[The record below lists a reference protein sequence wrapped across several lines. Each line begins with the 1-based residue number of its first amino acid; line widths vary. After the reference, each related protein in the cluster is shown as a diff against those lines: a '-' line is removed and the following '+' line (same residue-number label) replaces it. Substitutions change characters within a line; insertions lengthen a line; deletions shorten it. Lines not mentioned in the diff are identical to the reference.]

1 VVLSNNRFVARD
13 VTKLVF
19 IFLVDEC
26 SVTYDDYIRNDFL
39 ERKINMAQST
49 VKVKIQKFGNFL
61 SSMVLPNIGAF
72 IAWGLIT
79 ALFIP
84 TGFFPNESLAKLVG
98 PMVTYLLPLLIGY
111 TGGKLVHDQRGG
123 VVGAIATM
131 GVIVGAPDTPMFL
144 GAMIM
149 GPLGGYVIKK
159 FDSVIEGKIRAGFE
173 MLVNNFSAGI
183 LGGTLAILAF
193 LGIGPAVDG
202 LTKLLV
208 AGVDWLI
215 GAGLLPLTSLLIEPA
230 KILFLNNAINHGV
243 LSPIGLEQVQQ
254 TGQSVLFLLEA
265 NPGPGL
271 GVLLAF
277 MLFGRGTAK
286 QSAPGAAI
294 IHFLGGIHEIY
305 FPYVLMKP
313 MLFLSVILGGMSG
326 VFTLVLLG
334 GGLSAPASPGSILA
348 IAAVTPPEGMKYLAN
363 FAAVIVA
370 AVVSFIVSAIV
381 LKSSKKQEDNIEEA
395 TKKMEEMKG
404 KKSSVSGQIS
414 QQQGTLPGE
423 VNKIVFACDAGMGS
437 SAMGAS
443 LLRKKVKEAGLDIF
457 VTNTAISNLPADA
470 QVVITQ
476 EELTPR
482 AKNKLP
488 DAYHIS
494 VDNFLSSP
502 EYDKLI
508 GSLQNDITE
517 EQDELV
523 EDAEKEA
530 VGVEPQGDGD
540 DDLLREENIFIGQE
554 FQTKEDAIRFAGE
567 ALVKAGY
574 VEDSYVDAMIEREGI
589 TTTYMGN
596 NVAIPHGT
604 EDAKKAVIKSGFTVI
619 QVPGG
624 VDFNGEQAKLIFGI
638 AGKDGTHLEILS
650 SIAVI
655 CSEQENVDMMVQA
668 KTAKELKEII
678 NSN

>member
-1 VVLSNNRFVARD
+1 
-13 VTKLVF
+13 
-19 IFLVDEC
+19 
-26 SVTYDDYIRNDFL
+26 
-39 ERKINMAQST
+39 MAQST

-84 TGFFPNESLAKLVG
+84 DGLIPNESLNKLVS

-111 TGGKLVHDQRGG
+111 TGGKLIHDQRGG

-131 GVIVGAPDTPMFL
+131 GVIVGAPGTPMFL

-149 GPLGGYVIKK
+149 GPLGAYVIKK
-159 FDSVIEGKIRAGFE
+159 FDQLVDGKIRSGFE

-183 LGGTLAILAF
+183 LGGILAILAF
-193 LGIGPAVDG
+193 LGIGPAVNAF
-202 LTKLLV
+202 TQVLV
-208 AGVDWLI
+208 HGVDWLI
-215 GAGLLPLTSLLIEPA
+215 AAHLLPLTSILIEPA
-230 KILFLNNAINHGV
+230 KILFLNNAINHGI

-254 TGQSVLFLLEA
+254 TGKSVLFLLEA

-271 GVLLAF
+271 GVLLAYMF
-277 MLFGRGTAK
+277 FSRGTAK

-294 IHFLGGIHEIY
+294 IHFFGGIHEIY

-313 MLFLSVILGGMSG
+313 ALLLSVILGGMSG
-326 VFTLVLLG
+326 VLTLVLLG
-334 GGLSAPASPGSILA
+334 GGLASPASPGSVIA
-348 IAAVTPPEGMKYLAN
+348 IGLVTPTGDVGAYIAN
-363 FAAVIVA
+363 FAAIIVA
-370 AVVSFIVSAIV
+370 AIVSFLVSAVI
-381 LKSSKKQEDNIEEA
+381 LKSSKKDDGNIEDA
-395 TKKMEEMKG
+395 TKKMEDMKG
-404 KKSSVSGQIS
+404 KKSSVAGHFS
-414 QQQGTLPGE
+414 QQSNGQLPE
-423 VNKIVFACDAGMGS
+423 NVNKIIFACDAGMGS

-443 LLRKKVKEAGLDIF
+443 LLRKKVKEAGIEGVT

-482 AKNKLP
+482 AQSKLP
-488 DAYHIS
+488 SAYHIS

-508 GSLQNDITE
+508 GSLQADVTPAQE
-517 EQDELV
+517 ELV
-523 EDAEKEA
+523 EEAEAPVDA
-530 VGVEPQGDGD
+530 PDSGD
-540 DDLLREENIFIGQE
+540 DDLLLEENIFLNQS
-554 FQTKEDAIRFAGE
+554 FATKEEAIRFAGE
-567 ALVKAGY
+567 ALAKAGY
-574 VEDSYVDAMIEREGI
+574 VEDSYVDAMIDREGI

-604 EDAKKAVIKSGFTVI
+604 EEAKRAVLKSGFTII
-619 QVPGG
+619 QVPDG
-624 VDFNGEQAKLIFGI
+624 VDFNGEKAKLIFGI

-655 CSEQENVDMMVQA
+655 CSEQENVDKMVLA
-668 KTAKELKEII
+668 SSAKEIKDII

>member
-1 VVLSNNRFVARD
+1 
-13 VTKLVF
+13 
-19 IFLVDEC
+19 
-26 SVTYDDYIRNDFL
+26 
-39 ERKINMAQST
+39 MAQSNM
-49 VKVKIQKFGNFL
+49 KVAVQKFGNFL

-144 GAMIM
+144 GAMVM
-149 GPLGGYVIKK
+149 GPLGAYVIKK
-159 FDSVIEGKIRAGFE
+159 FDQMIEGKIRAGFE

-183 LGGTLAILAF
+183 LGGILAILAF
-193 LGIGPAVDG
+193 LGVGPAVDAF
-202 LTKLLV
+202 TNLLV
-208 AGVDWLI
+208 AGVDWLVA
-215 GAGLLPLTSLLIEPA
+215 AGLLPLTSILIEPA

-254 TGQSVLFLLEA
+254 GGKSILFLLEA

-271 GVLLAF
+271 GILLAF
-277 MLFGRGTAK
+277 MFFGKGTAK
-286 QSAPGAAI
+286 QSAPGAGI
-294 IHFLGGIHEIY
+294 IHFFGGIHEIY

-313 MLFLSVILGGMSG
+313 MLFVSVILGGMSG

-334 GGLSAPASPGSILA
+334 GGLVSPASPGSILA
-348 IAAVTPPEGMKYLAN
+348 ITAVTPPEGMAYLAN
-363 FAAVIVA
+363 FAAVLVA
-370 AVVSFIVSAIV
+370 AAVSFIVSAIV
-381 LKSSKKQEDNIEEA
+381 LKSSKTTDEDIEGA
-395 TKKMEEMKG
+395 TKKMQEMKG
-404 KKSSVSGQIS
+404 KKSSVAGQVS
-414 QQQGTLPGE
+414 QGTMPEE

-443 LLRKKVKEAGLDIF
+443 LLRKKVKAASLNIS
-457 VTNTAISNLPADA
+457 VTNTSISNLPSDA
-470 QVVITQ
+470 EVVITQ

-488 DAYHIS
+488 NAYHIS

-502 EYDKLI
+502 KYDKLI
-508 GSLQNDITE
+508 AGLQDGITDEQAEVVE
-517 EQDELV
+517 E
-523 EDAEKEA
+523 AEEEA
-530 VGVEPQGDGD
+530 VNAEPNADHD
-540 DDLLREENIFIGQE
+540 DDLLLEENIFMNQE
-554 FQTKEDAIRFAGE
+554 FATKEEAIRFAGE

-574 VEDSYVDAMIEREGI
+574 VEESYVDAMIDREGI
-589 TTTYMGN
+589 TSTYMGN

-604 EDAKKAVIKSGFTVI
+604 EDAKKAVIKSGFTVV
-619 QVPGG
+619 QVPNG
-624 VDFNGEQAKLIFGI
+624 VDFNGEKAKMIFGI

-650 SIAVI
+650 GIAVV
-655 CSEQENVDMMVQA
+655 CSEQENVDQMVQA
-668 KTAKELKEII
+668 KSAKELKDII

>member
-1 VVLSNNRFVARD
+1 
-13 VTKLVF
+13 
-19 IFLVDEC
+19 
-26 SVTYDDYIRNDFL
+26 
-39 ERKINMAQST
+39 MAQST

-84 TGFFPNESLAKLVG
+84 DGLIPNESLASLVG

-111 TGGKLVHDQRGG
+111 TGGKLIHDQRGG

-149 GPLGGYVIKK
+149 GPLGAYVIKK
-159 FDSVIEGKIRAGFE
+159 FDQLIDGKIRSGFE

-183 LGGTLAILAF
+183 LGGALAILAF
-193 LGIGPAVDG
+193 LGIGPAVDAF
-202 LTKLLV
+202 TQLLV
-208 AGVDWLI
+208 HGVDWLI
-215 GAGLLPLTSLLIEPA
+215 AAHLLPLTSILIEPA
-230 KILFLNNAINHGV
+230 KILFLNNAINHGI

-254 TGQSVLFLLEA
+254 TGKSVLFLLEA

-271 GVLLAF
+271 GVLLAYMF
-277 MLFGRGTAK
+277 FSRGTAK

-294 IHFLGGIHEIY
+294 IHFFGGIHEIY

-313 MLFLSVILGGMSG
+313 ALLLSVILGGMSG
-326 VFTLVLLG
+326 VLTLVLLG
-334 GGLSAPASPGSILA
+334 GGLASPASPGSVIA
-348 IAAVTPPEGMKYLAN
+348 IGLVTPTGDVGAYIAN
-363 FAAVIVA
+363 FAAIIVA
-370 AVVSFIVSAIV
+370 AVVSFLVSAVI
-381 LKSSKKQEDNIEEA
+381 LKSSKKDDGNIEEA
-395 TKKMEEMKG
+395 TKKMEDMKG
-404 KKSSVSGQIS
+404 KKSSVAGHFNQQSNGQ
-414 QQQGTLPGE
+414 LPE
-423 VNKIVFACDAGMGS
+423 NVNKIIFACDAGMGS

-443 LLRKKVKEAGLDIF
+443 LLRKKVKEAGIEGVT

-482 AKNKLP
+482 AQSKLP
-488 DAYHIS
+488 SAYHIS

-508 GSLQNDITE
+508 GSLQADVTPSQE
-517 EQDELV
+517 ELV
-523 EDAEKEA
+523 EEAEAPVDA
-530 VGVEPQGDGD
+530 PDSGD
-540 DDLLREENIFIGQE
+540 DDLLLEENIFLNQS
-554 FQTKEDAIRFAGE
+554 FATKEEAIRFAGE
-567 ALVKAGY
+567 ALAKAGY
-574 VEDSYVDAMIEREGI
+574 VEDSYVDAMIDREGI

-604 EDAKKAVIKSGFTVI
+604 EEAKRAVLKSGFTII
-619 QVPGG
+619 QVPDG
-624 VDFNGEQAKLIFGI
+624 VDFNGEKAKLIFGI

-655 CSEQENVDMMVQA
+655 CSEQENVDKMVLA
-668 KTAKELKEII
+668 SSAKEIKDII

>member
-1 VVLSNNRFVARD
+1 
-13 VTKLVF
+13 
-19 IFLVDEC
+19 
-26 SVTYDDYIRNDFL
+26 
-39 ERKINMAQST
+39 MAQST

-84 TGFFPNESLAKLVG
+84 DGLIPNESLNKLVS

-111 TGGKLVHDQRGG
+111 TGGKLIHDQRGG

-131 GVIVGAPDTPMFL
+131 GVIVGAPGTPMFL

-149 GPLGGYVIKK
+149 GPLGAYVIKK
-159 FDSVIEGKIRAGFE
+159 FDQLVDGKIRSGFE

-183 LGGTLAILAF
+183 LGGILAILAF
-193 LGIGPAVDG
+193 LGIGPAVNAF
-202 LTKLLV
+202 TQVLV
-208 AGVDWLI
+208 HGVDWLI
-215 GAGLLPLTSLLIEPA
+215 AAHLLPLTSILIEPA
-230 KILFLNNAINHGV
+230 KILFLNNAINHGI

-254 TGQSVLFLLEA
+254 TGKSVLFLLEA

-271 GVLLAF
+271 GVLLAYMF
-277 MLFGRGTAK
+277 FSRGTAK

-294 IHFLGGIHEIY
+294 IHFFGGIHEIY

-313 MLFLSVILGGMSG
+313 ALLLSVILGGMSG
-326 VFTLVLLG
+326 VLTLVLLG
-334 GGLSAPASPGSILA
+334 GGLASPASPGSVIA
-348 IAAVTPPEGMKYLAN
+348 IGLVTPTGDVGAYIAN
-363 FAAVIVA
+363 FAAIIVA
-370 AVVSFIVSAIV
+370 AVVSFLVSAVI
-381 LKSSKKQEDNIEEA
+381 LKSSKKDDGNIEDA
-395 TKKMEEMKG
+395 TKKMEDMKG
-404 KKSSVSGQIS
+404 KKSSVAGHFNQQSSGQ
-414 QQQGTLPGE
+414 LPE
-423 VNKIVFACDAGMGS
+423 NVNKIIFACDAGMGS

-443 LLRKKVKEAGLDIF
+443 LLRKKVKEAGIEGVT

-482 AKNKLP
+482 AQSKLP
-488 DAYHIS
+488 SAYHIS

-508 GSLQNDITE
+508 GSLQADVTPAQE
-517 EQDELV
+517 ELV
-523 EDAEKEA
+523 EEAEAPVDA
-530 VGVEPQGDGD
+530 PDSGD
-540 DDLLREENIFIGQE
+540 DDLLLEENIFLNQS
-554 FQTKEDAIRFAGE
+554 FATKEEAIRFAGE
-567 ALVKAGY
+567 ALAKAGY
-574 VEDSYVDAMIEREGI
+574 VEDSYVDAMIDREGI

-604 EDAKKAVIKSGFTVI
+604 EEAKRAVLKSGFTII
-619 QVPGG
+619 QVPDG
-624 VDFNGEQAKLIFGI
+624 VDFNGEKAKLIFGI

-655 CSEQENVDMMVQA
+655 CSEQENVDKMVLA
-668 KTAKELKEII
+668 SSAKEIKDII

>member
-1 VVLSNNRFVARD
+1 
-13 VTKLVF
+13 
-19 IFLVDEC
+19 
-26 SVTYDDYIRNDFL
+26 
-39 ERKINMAQST
+39 MAQSS
-49 VKVKIQKFGNFL
+49 VKVAIQKFGNFL

-84 TGFFPNESLAKLVG
+84 DGIIPNEELAKLVD
-98 PMVTYLLPLLIGY
+98 PMVKYLLPLLIGY
-111 TGGKLVHDQRGG
+111 TGGKLIHDQRGG
-123 VVGAIATM
+123 VVGAIATI

-159 FDSVIEGKIRAGFE
+159 FDQLIEGKIRTGFE

-183 LGGTLAILAF
+183 LGGLLAILSF
-193 LGIGPAVDG
+193 LAIGPAVDG
-202 LTKLLV
+202 FTQVLV
-208 AGVDWLI
+208 VGVDWLV
-215 GAGLLPLTSLLIEPA
+215 GAGLLPLTSILIEPA

-243 LSPIGLEQVQQ
+243 LSPIGLEQVQNA
-254 TGQSVLFLLEA
+254 GKSVLFLLEA

-277 MLFGRGTAK
+277 SLFGKGSAK
-286 QSAPGAAI
+286 QSAPGAGI

-313 MLFLSVILGGMSG
+313 MLFIAVILGGMSG

-334 GGLSAPASPGSILA
+334 GGLVAPSSPGSIIA
-348 IAAVTPPEGMKYLAN
+348 ITAVTPPQAMSYVAN
-363 FAAVIVA
+363 YAGVIVA
-370 AVVSFIVSAIV
+370 AVVSFVVSAIV
-381 LKSSKKQEDNIEEA
+381 LKSGKQSEEDIDQA

-404 KKSSVSGQIS
+404 KKSSVAGSVSSGAAENTAEH
-414 QQQGTLPGE
+414 GVMPEE
-423 VNKIVFACDAGMGS
+423 VDKIVFACDAGMGS

-443 LLRKKVKEAGLDIF
+443 LLRKKVKEADLDVA
-457 VTNTAISNLPADA
+457 VTNTSISNLPSDA
-470 QVVITQ
+470 QIVITQ

-482 AKNKLP
+482 AQNKLP
-488 DAYHIS
+488 NAYHIS

-508 GSLQNDITE
+508 DSLQSGVSEELAELTE
-517 EQDELV
+517 DSQEEV
-523 EDAEKEA
+523 T
-530 VGVEPQGDGD
+530 EPDPGKADDD
-540 DDLLREENIFIGQE
+540 DDLLLEENIFIGQE
-554 FQTKEDAIRFAGE
+554 FDSKEDAIRFAGE

-574 VEDSYVDAMIEREGI
+574 VEESYVDAMIERDNI
-589 TTTYMGN
+589 TSTYMGN

-604 EDAKKAVIKSGFTVI
+604 EDAKKAVLKSGFTVV
-619 QVPGG
+619 QVPNG
-624 VDFNGEQAKLIFGI
+624 VDFDGEETKLIFGI

-650 SIAVI
+650 GIAVI
-655 CSEQENVDMMVQA
+655 CSEMENIEQMVQA
-668 KTAKELKEII
+668 KTAKELKDII
-678 NSN
+678 NSK

>member
-1 VVLSNNRFVARD
+1 
-13 VTKLVF
+13 
-19 IFLVDEC
+19 
-26 SVTYDDYIRNDFL
+26 
-39 ERKINMAQST
+39 
-49 VKVKIQKFGNFL
+49 
-61 SSMVLPNIGAF
+61 MVLPNIGAF

-84 TGFFPNESLAKLVG
+84 TGFFPNESLANLVG

-144 GAMIM
+144 GAMVM
-149 GPLGGYVIKK
+149 GPLGAYVIKK
-159 FDSVIEGKIRAGFE
+159 FDGAIEGKIRAGFE

-183 LGGTLAILAF
+183 LGGILAILAF
-193 LGIGPAVDG
+193 LGVGPAVDAF
-202 LTKLLV
+202 TNLLV
-208 AGVDWLI
+208 SGVDWLVA
-215 GAGLLPLTSLLIEPA
+215 AGLLPLTSILIEPA

-254 TGQSVLFLLEA
+254 GGKSILFLLEA

-271 GVLLAF
+271 GILLAF
-277 MLFGRGTAK
+277 MFFGKGTAK
-286 QSAPGAAI
+286 QSASGAGI
-294 IHFLGGIHEIY
+294 IHFFGGIHEIY

-313 MLFLSVILGGMSG
+313 MLFVSVILGGMSG

-334 GGLSAPASPGSILA
+334 GGLVSPASPGSILA
-348 IAAVTPPEGMKYLAN
+348 ITAVTPPEGMAYLAN
-363 FAAVIVA
+363 FAAVFVA
-370 AVVSFIVSAIV
+370 AAVSFIVSAIV
-381 LKSSKKQEDNIEEA
+381 LKSSKTTDEDIEGA
-395 TKKMEEMKG
+395 TKKMQEMKG
-404 KKSSVSGQIS
+404 KKSSVAGQVS
-414 QQQGTLPGE
+414 HGTMPE
-423 VNKIVFACDAGMGS
+423 QVNKIVFACDAGMGS

-443 LLRKKVKEAGLDIF
+443 LLRKKVKAANLDVS
-457 VTNTAISNLPADA
+457 VTNTSISNLPSDA

-488 DAYHIS
+488 NVYHIS

-508 GSLQNDITE
+508 ASLQDGITG
-517 EQDELV
+517 EQAEVV
-523 EDAEKEA
+523 EDAQEEA
-530 VGVEPQGDGD
+530 VNAEPNADHD
-540 DDLLREENIFIGQE
+540 DDLLLEENIFMNQE
-554 FQTKEDAIRFAGE
+554 FATKEEAIRFAGE

-574 VEDSYVDAMIEREGI
+574 VEESYVDAMIDREGI
-589 TTTYMGN
+589 TSTYMGN

-604 EDAKKAVIKSGFTVI
+604 EDAKKAVIKSGFTVV
-619 QVPGG
+619 QVPNG
-624 VDFNGEQAKLIFGI
+624 VDFNGEKAKMIFGI

-650 SIAVI
+650 GIAVV
-655 CSEQENVDMMVQA
+655 CSEQENVDRMVLA
-668 KTAKELKEII
+668 KSAKELKDII

>member
-1 VVLSNNRFVARD
+1 
-13 VTKLVF
+13 
-19 IFLVDEC
+19 
-26 SVTYDDYIRNDFL
+26 
-39 ERKINMAQST
+39 MAQSS
-49 VKVKIQKFGNFL
+49 VKVAIQKFGNFL

-84 TGFFPNESLAKLVG
+84 DGIIPNEELAKLVD
-98 PMVTYLLPLLIGY
+98 PMVKYLLPLLIGY

-123 VVGAIATM
+123 VVGAIATI

-159 FDSVIEGKIRAGFE
+159 FDQLIEGKIRTGFE

-183 LGGTLAILAF
+183 LGGLLAILSF
-193 LGIGPAVDG
+193 LAIGPAVDG
-202 LTKLLV
+202 FTQVLV
-208 AGVDWLI
+208 VGVDWLV
-215 GAGLLPLTSLLIEPA
+215 GAGLLPLTSILIEPA
-230 KILFLNNAINHGV
+230 KILFLNHAINHGV
-243 LSPIGLEQVQQ
+243 LSPIGLEQVQNA
-254 TGQSVLFLLEA
+254 GKSVLFLLEA

-277 MLFGRGTAK
+277 SLFGKGSAK
-286 QSAPGAAI
+286 QSAPGAGI

-313 MLFLSVILGGMSG
+313 MLFIAVILGGMSG

-334 GGLSAPASPGSILA
+334 GGLVAPSSPGSIIA
-348 IAAVTPPEGMKYLAN
+348 ITAVTPPQAMAYVAN
-363 FAAVIVA
+363 YAGVIVA
-370 AVVSFIVSAIV
+370 AVVSFVISAIV
-381 LKSSKKQEDNIEEA
+381 LKSGKQSEEDIDEA

-404 KKSSVSGQIS
+404 KKSSVAGSVSSRGGENTAE
-414 QQQGTLPGE
+414 QGVMPEE
-423 VNKIVFACDAGMGS
+423 VDKIVFACDAGMGS

-443 LLRKKVKEAGLDIF
+443 LLRKKVKEADLDVT
-457 VTNTAISNLPADA
+457 VTNTSISNLPSDA
-470 QVVITQ
+470 QIVITQ

-482 AKNKLP
+482 AKSKLP
-488 DAYHIS
+488 NAYHIS

-508 GSLQNDITE
+508 DSLESGVSEELAELTDEAQEEVT
-517 EQDELV
+517 EQDPGQ
-523 EDAEKEA
+523 AE
-530 VGVEPQGDGD
+530 D
-540 DDLLREENIFIGQE
+540 DDLLLEENIFIGQE
-554 FQTKEDAIRFAGE
+554 FDSKEDAIRFAGE

-574 VEDSYVDAMIEREGI
+574 VEESYVDAMIERDNI
-589 TTTYMGN
+589 TSTYMGN

-604 EDAKKAVIKSGFTVI
+604 EDAKKAVLKSGFTVV
-619 QVPGG
+619 QVPNG
-624 VDFNGEQAKLIFGI
+624 VDFDGEETKLIFGI

-650 SIAVI
+650 GIAVI
-655 CSEQENVDMMVQA
+655 CSEMENIEQMVQA
-668 KTAKELKEII
+668 KTAKELKDII
-678 NSN
+678 NSK

>member
-1 VVLSNNRFVARD
+1 
-13 VTKLVF
+13 
-19 IFLVDEC
+19 
-26 SVTYDDYIRNDFL
+26 
-39 ERKINMAQST
+39 MAQST

-84 TGFFPNESLAKLVG
+84 DGLIPNESLASLVG

-111 TGGKLVHDQRGG
+111 TGGKLIHDQRGG

-149 GPLGGYVIKK
+149 GPLGAYVIKK
-159 FDSVIEGKIRAGFE
+159 FDQLIDGKIRSGFE

-183 LGGTLAILAF
+183 LGGALAILAF
-193 LGIGPAVDG
+193 LGIGPAVDAF
-202 LTKLLV
+202 TQLLV
-208 AGVDWLI
+208 HGVDWLI
-215 GAGLLPLTSLLIEPA
+215 AAHLLPLTSILIEPA
-230 KILFLNNAINHGV
+230 KILFLNNAINHGI

-254 TGQSVLFLLEA
+254 TGKSVLFLLEA

-271 GVLLAF
+271 GVLLAYMF
-277 MLFGRGTAK
+277 FSRGTAK

-294 IHFLGGIHEIY
+294 IHFFGGIHEIY

-313 MLFLSVILGGMSG
+313 ALLLSVILGGMSG
-326 VFTLVLLG
+326 VLTLVLLG
-334 GGLSAPASPGSILA
+334 GGLASPASPGSVIA
-348 IAAVTPPEGMKYLAN
+348 IGLVTPTGDVGAYIAN
-363 FAAVIVA
+363 FAAIIVA
-370 AVVSFIVSAIV
+370 AVVSFLVSAVI
-381 LKSSKKQEDNIEEA
+381 LKSSKKDDGNIEDA
-395 TKKMEEMKG
+395 TKKMEDMKG
-404 KKSSVSGQIS
+404 KKSSVAGHFNQQSNGQ
-414 QQQGTLPGE
+414 LPE
-423 VNKIVFACDAGMGS
+423 NVNKIIFACDAGMGS

-443 LLRKKVKEAGLDIF
+443 LLRKKVKEAGIEGVT

-482 AKNKLP
+482 AQSKLP
-488 DAYHIS
+488 SAYHIS

-508 GSLQNDITE
+508 GSLQADVTPAQE
-517 EQDELV
+517 ELV
-523 EDAEKEA
+523 EEAEA
-530 VGVEPQGDGD
+530 PVAAPDSGD
-540 DDLLREENIFIGQE
+540 DDLLLEENIFLNQS
-554 FQTKEDAIRFAGE
+554 FATKEEAIRFAGE
-567 ALVKAGY
+567 ALAKAGY
-574 VEDSYVDAMIEREGI
+574 VEDSYVDAMIDREGI

-604 EDAKKAVIKSGFTVI
+604 EEAKRAVLKSGFTII
-619 QVPGG
+619 QVPDG
-624 VDFNGEQAKLIFGI
+624 VDFNGEKAKLIFGI

-655 CSEQENVDMMVQA
+655 CSEQENVDKMVLA
-668 KTAKELKEII
+668 SSAKEIKDII

>member
-1 VVLSNNRFVARD
+1 
-13 VTKLVF
+13 
-19 IFLVDEC
+19 
-26 SVTYDDYIRNDFL
+26 
-39 ERKINMAQST
+39 MAQSS
-49 VKVKIQKFGNFL
+49 VKVAIQKFGNFL

-84 TGFFPNESLAKLVG
+84 DGIIPNEELAKLVD
-98 PMVTYLLPLLIGY
+98 PMVKYLLPLLIGY

-123 VVGAIATM
+123 VVGAIATI

-159 FDSVIEGKIRAGFE
+159 FDQLIEGKIRTGFE

-183 LGGTLAILAF
+183 LGGLLAILSF
-193 LGIGPAVDG
+193 LAIGPAVDG
-202 LTKLLV
+202 FTQVLV
-208 AGVDWLI
+208 VGVDWLV
-215 GAGLLPLTSLLIEPA
+215 GAGLLPLTSILIEPA

-243 LSPIGLEQVQQ
+243 LSPIGLEQVQNA
-254 TGQSVLFLLEA
+254 GKSVLFLLEA

-277 MLFGRGTAK
+277 SLFGKGSAK
-286 QSAPGAAI
+286 QSAPGAGI

-313 MLFLSVILGGMSG
+313 MLFIAVILGGMSG

-334 GGLSAPASPGSILA
+334 GGLVAPSSPGSIIA
-348 IAAVTPPEGMKYLAN
+348 ITAVTPPQTMAYVAN
-363 FAAVIVA
+363 YAGVIVA
-370 AVVSFIVSAIV
+370 AVVSFVISAIV
-381 LKSSKKQEDNIEEA
+381 LKSGKQSEEDIDEA

-404 KKSSVSGQIS
+404 KKSSVAGSVSSRGGENTAE
-414 QQQGTLPGE
+414 QGVMPEE
-423 VNKIVFACDAGMGS
+423 VDKIVFACDAGMGS

-443 LLRKKVKEAGLDIF
+443 LLRKKVKEADLDVT
-457 VTNTAISNLPADA
+457 VTNTSISNLPSDA
-470 QVVITQ
+470 QIVITQ

-482 AKNKLP
+482 AKSKLP
-488 DAYHIS
+488 NAYHIS

-508 GSLQNDITE
+508 DSLESGVSEELAELTDEAQEEVT
-517 EQDELV
+517 EQDPGQ
-523 EDAEKEA
+523 AE
-530 VGVEPQGDGD
+530 D
-540 DDLLREENIFIGQE
+540 DDLLLEENIFIGQE
-554 FQTKEDAIRFAGE
+554 FDSKEDAIRFAGE

-574 VEDSYVDAMIEREGI
+574 VEESYVDAMIERDNI
-589 TTTYMGN
+589 TSTYMGN

-604 EDAKKAVIKSGFTVI
+604 EDAKKAVLKSGFTVV
-619 QVPGG
+619 QVPNG
-624 VDFNGEQAKLIFGI
+624 VDFDGEETKLIFGI

-650 SIAVI
+650 GIAVI
-655 CSEQENVDMMVQA
+655 CSEMENIEQMVQA
-668 KTAKELKEII
+668 KTAKELKDII
-678 NSN
+678 NSK

>member
-1 VVLSNNRFVARD
+1 
-13 VTKLVF
+13 
-19 IFLVDEC
+19 
-26 SVTYDDYIRNDFL
+26 
-39 ERKINMAQST
+39 MAQST

-84 TGFFPNESLAKLVG
+84 DGLIPNESLNKLVS

-111 TGGKLVHDQRGG
+111 TGGKLIHDQRGG

-131 GVIVGAPDTPMFL
+131 GVIVGAPGTPMFL

-149 GPLGGYVIKK
+149 GPLGAYVIKK
-159 FDSVIEGKIRAGFE
+159 FDQLVDGKIRSGFE

-183 LGGTLAILAF
+183 LGGILAILAF
-193 LGIGPAVDG
+193 LGIGPAVNAF
-202 LTKLLV
+202 TQVLV
-208 AGVDWLI
+208 HGVDWLI
-215 GAGLLPLTSLLIEPA
+215 AAHLLPLTSILIEPA
-230 KILFLNNAINHGV
+230 KILFLNNAINHGI

-254 TGQSVLFLLEA
+254 TGKSVLFLLEA

-271 GVLLAF
+271 GVLLAYMF
-277 MLFGRGTAK
+277 FSRGTAK

-294 IHFLGGIHEIY
+294 IHFFGGIHEIY

-313 MLFLSVILGGMSG
+313 ALLLSVILGGMSG
-326 VFTLVLLG
+326 VLTLVLLG
-334 GGLSAPASPGSILA
+334 GGLASPASPGSVIA
-348 IAAVTPPEGMKYLAN
+348 IGLVTPTGDVGAYIAN
-363 FAAVIVA
+363 FAAIIVA
-370 AVVSFIVSAIV
+370 AVVSFLVSAVI
-381 LKSSKKQEDNIEEA
+381 LKSSKKDDGNIEDA
-395 TKKMEEMKG
+395 TKKMEDMKG
-404 KKSSVSGQIS
+404 KKSSVAGHFNQQSNGQ
-414 QQQGTLPGE
+414 LPE
-423 VNKIVFACDAGMGS
+423 NVNKIIFACDAGMGS

-443 LLRKKVKEAGLDIF
+443 LLRKKVKEAGIEGVT

-482 AKNKLP
+482 AQSKLP
-488 DAYHIS
+488 SAYHIS

-508 GSLQNDITE
+508 GSLQADVTPAQE
-517 EQDELV
+517 ELV
-523 EDAEKEA
+523 EEAEAPVDA
-530 VGVEPQGDGD
+530 PDSGD
-540 DDLLREENIFIGQE
+540 DDLLLEENIFLNQS
-554 FQTKEDAIRFAGE
+554 FATKEEAIRFAGE
-567 ALVKAGY
+567 ALAKAGY
-574 VEDSYVDAMIEREGI
+574 VEDSYVDAMIDREGI

-604 EDAKKAVIKSGFTVI
+604 EEAKRAVLKSGFTII
-619 QVPGG
+619 QVPDG
-624 VDFNGEQAKLIFGI
+624 VDFNGEKAKLIFGI

-655 CSEQENVDMMVQA
+655 CSEQENVDKMVLA
-668 KTAKELKEII
+668 SSAKEIKDII

>member
-1 VVLSNNRFVARD
+1 
-13 VTKLVF
+13 
-19 IFLVDEC
+19 
-26 SVTYDDYIRNDFL
+26 
-39 ERKINMAQST
+39 MAQSNA
-49 VKVKIQKFGNFL
+49 KVAIQKFGNFL
-61 SSMVLPNIGAF
+61 SSMVMPNIGAF

-84 TGFFPNESLAKLVG
+84 TGFIPNESLASLVD

-111 TGGKLVHDQRGG
+111 TGGKLIHDQRGG

-144 GAMIM
+144 GAMVM
-149 GPLGGYVIKK
+149 GPLGAFVIKK
-159 FDSVIEGKIRAGFE
+159 FDQVIEGKVRAGFE
-173 MLVNNFSAGI
+173 MLVNNFSSGI
-183 LGGTLAILAF
+183 LGGALAILAF
-193 LGIGPAVDG
+193 LGVGPAVDAF
-202 LTKLLV
+202 TEILV
-208 AGVDWLI
+208 AGVDWLVM
-215 GAGLLPLTSLLIEPA
+215 AGLLPLTSILIEPA
-230 KILFLNNAINHGV
+230 KILFLNNAVNHGV

-254 TGQSVLFLLEA
+254 GGKSLLFLLEA

-286 QSAPGAAI
+286 LSAPGAAI
-294 IHFLGGIHEIY
+294 IHFFGGIHEIY

-313 MLFLSVILGGMSG
+313 MLIVSVILGGMSG

-334 GGLSAPASPGSILA
+334 GGLVAPASPGSIIA
-348 IAAVTPPEGMKYLAN
+348 ITAVTPPEGMAYIAN

-370 AVVSFIVSAIV
+370 AVVSFLISAVV
-381 LKSSKKQEDNIEEA
+381 LKSSRKQDEDIDEA
-395 TKKMEEMKG
+395 TKKMEQMKG
-404 KKSSVSGQIS
+404 KESSVAGQVS
-414 QQQGTLPGE
+414 ASKGTMPE
-423 VNKIVFACDAGMGS
+423 DVNKIVFACDAGMGS

-443 LLRKKVKEAGLDIF
+443 LLRKKVKAAGLDAA
-457 VTNTAISNLPADA
+457 VTNTSISNLPADA
-470 QVVITQ
+470 EVVITQ
-476 EELTPR
+476 EELTNR

-508 GSLQNDITE
+508 AGMQGGITE
-517 EQDELV
+517 EQAELV
-523 EDAEKEA
+523 EESEEDA
-530 VGVEPQGDGD
+530 VDTEPHMDED
-540 DDLLREENIFIGQE
+540 DDLLLEENIFIGQE
-554 FQTKEDAIRFAGE
+554 FSTKEEAIRFAGE

-574 VEDSYVDAMIEREGI
+574 VEENYVDAMIEREEI
-589 TTTYMGN
+589 TSTYMGN

-604 EDAKKAVIKSGFTVI
+604 EDAKKAVLKSGFTVV
-619 QVPGG
+619 QVPDG

-650 SIAVI
+650 GIAVI
-655 CSEQENVDMMVQA
+655 CAEQENVDKMIEA
-668 KTAKELKEII
+668 KTAKELKEMI
-678 NSN
+678 NSK

>member
-1 VVLSNNRFVARD
+1 MGQSNIKVA
-13 VTKLVF
+13 V
-19 IFLVDEC
+19 
-26 SVTYDDYIRNDFL
+26 
-39 ERKINMAQST
+39 
-49 VKVKIQKFGNFL
+49 QKFGNFL

-84 TGFFPNESLAKLVG
+84 SGFIPNENLAKLVS

-111 TGGKLVHDQRGG
+111 TGGKLIYDQRGG

-144 GAMIM
+144 GAMVM
-149 GPLGGYVIKK
+149 GPLGAYVIKK
-159 FDSVIEGKIRAGFE
+159 FDQAIDGKIRTGFE

-183 LGGTLAILAF
+183 LGGILAILAF
-193 LGIGPAVDG
+193 LGVGPAVDG
-202 LTKLLV
+202 FTQLLV
-208 AGVDWLI
+208 AGVDWLVA
-215 GAGLLPLTSLLIEPA
+215 AGLLPLTSILIEPA

-254 TGQSVLFLLEA
+254 GGKSILFLLEA

-277 MLFGRGTAK
+277 MIFGKGTAK
-286 QSAPGAAI
+286 QSAPGAGI
-294 IHFLGGIHEIY
+294 IHFIGGIHEIY

-313 MLFLSVILGGMSG
+313 MLFISVILGGMSG
-326 VFTLVLLG
+326 IFTLVLLG
-334 GGLSAPASPGSILA
+334 GGLVSPASPGSILA
-348 IAAVTPPEGMKYLAN
+348 ITAVTPPEGMVYIAN

-370 AVVSFIVSAIV
+370 TIVSFIISAIV
-381 LKSSKKQEDNIEEA
+381 LKSDKQKDGDINEA

-404 KKSSVSGQIS
+404 KKSSVADNVTGGSTVNNNS
-414 QQQGTLPGE
+414 MPGE

-443 LLRKKVKEAGLDIF
+443 LLRKKMNEANLDVS
-457 VTNTAISNLPADA
+457 VTNTAISNLSSDADI
-470 QVVITQ
+470 VITQ

-482 AKNKLP
+482 AQNKLP
-488 DAYHIS
+488 EAYHIS
-494 VDNFLSSP
+494 VENFLSSP

-508 GSLQNDITE
+508 DSLQNGKTTE
-517 EQDELV
+517 QEELIEESDEDSADVNPNVEQAEDE
-523 EDAEKEA
+523 
-530 VGVEPQGDGD
+530 
-540 DDLLREENIFIGQE
+540 DLLREENIFIGKE
-554 FQTKEDAIRFAGE
+554 FSTKEEAIRFAGE
-567 ALVKAGY
+567 ALVKGGY
-574 VEDSYVDAMIEREGI
+574 VEDNYVDAMLEREEI
-589 TTTYMGN
+589 TSTYMGN

-604 EDAKKAVIKSGFTVI
+604 EDAKKAVNKSGFTVV
-619 QVPGG
+619 QVPNG
-624 VDFNGEQAKLIFGI
+624 VEFNGEQAKLIFGI

-655 CSEQENVDMMVQA
+655 CSEQENVDKMIQA
-668 KTAKELKEII
+668 KTAQEIKDII
-678 NSN
+678 NGN